1 MSVDDETQKLIR
13 LRRVTQEAQAR
24 RETLQNVWEKMQ
36 IFAQGLRNEL
46 DGMYWSENL
55 IAFEDLETVPQF
67 NQFRFNYSE
76 LERLN
81 QFRFNYS
88 ELERLFDIATIRE
101 TLLSYRK
108 LSEEKERLE
117 VDLGISMDRVSGRN

>member
-1 MSVDDETQKLIR
+1 MKNILSCMSVDDETQKLIR

-36 IFAQGLRNEL
+36 KFAQGLRNEL

-76 LERLN
+76 LERL
-81 QFRFNYS
+81 
-88 ELERLFDIATIRE
+88 LDISTIRE

-108 LSEEKERLE
+108 LSEEKQRLE
-117 VDLGISMDRVSGRN
+117 VDLGISMDRVSGRR

>member
-13 LRRVTQEAQAR
+13 LRRVTQEVTAR

-36 IFAQGLRNEL
+36 KFAQGLRNEL

-76 LERLN
+76 LERL
-81 QFRFNYS
+81 
-88 ELERLFDIATIRE
+88 FDISTIRE

-108 LSEEKERLE
+108 LNEEKDRLE
-117 VDLGISMDRVSGRN
+117 VDLGISMDRAPGRR

>member
-1 MSVDDETQKLIR
+1 MKNILSCMSVDDETQKLIR

-36 IFAQGLRNEL
+36 KFAQGLRNEL

-67 NQFRFNYSE
+67 NQFSFNYSE
-76 LERLN
+76 LEK
-81 QFRFNYS
+81 
-88 ELERLFDIATIRE
+88 LFDISTLRE

-108 LSEEKERLE
+108 LSEEKQRLE
-117 VDLGISMDRVSGRN
+117 VDLGISMDRVSGRR

>member
-1 MSVDDETQKLIR
+1 MKNILSCMSVDDETQKLIR

-36 IFAQGLRNEL
+36 KFAQGLRNEL
-46 DGMYWSENL
+46 DGMYWSKNL

-76 LERLN
+76 LERL
-81 QFRFNYS
+81 
-88 ELERLFDIATIRE
+88 FDISTLRE

-108 LSEEKERLE
+108 LSEEKQRLE
-117 VDLGISMDRVSGRN
+117 VDLGISMDRVSSRK

>member
-1 MSVDDETQKLIR
+1 MKNILSCMSVDDETQKLIR

-36 IFAQGLRNEL
+36 KFAQGLRNEL

-76 LERLN
+76 LERL
-81 QFRFNYS
+81 
-88 ELERLFDIATIRE
+88 FDISTLRE

-108 LSEEKERLE
+108 LSEEKQRLE
-117 VDLGISMDRVSGRN
+117 VDLGISMDRVSGRR

>member
-1 MSVDDETQKLIR
+1 MKNILSCMSVDDETQKLIR

-36 IFAQGLRNEL
+36 KFAQGLRNEL

-76 LERLN
+76 LERL
-81 QFRFNYS
+81 
-88 ELERLFDIATIRE
+88 FDISTIRE

-108 LSEEKERLE
+108 LSEEKQRLE
-117 VDLGISMDRVSGRN
+117 VDLGISMDRVSSRR

>member
-1 MSVDDETQKLIR
+1 MKNILSCMSVDDETQKLIR

-36 IFAQGLRNEL
+36 KFAQGLRNEL

-76 LERLN
+76 LERL
-81 QFRFNYS
+81 
-88 ELERLFDIATIRE
+88 FDISTIRE

-108 LSEEKERLE
+108 LSEEKQRLE
-117 VDLGISMDRVSGRN
+117 VDLGISMDRVSGRR